1 MNAHPMPSAQ
11 VVRLPVRPRVVPSWP
26 TLDRLLADGTLDD
39 HQHAAA
45 LAYGALRR
53 RYERSGG
60 PFRSW
65 RDRSGLSDEAWQAV
79 KRDHAHLIRAAGA
92 ERFVLDRLCL
102 DDDAPLSSEVER
114 VRAALGRVTMIF
126 SEKGDERCF

>member
-1 MNAHPMPSAQ
+1 MSPKPPGGFA
-11 VVRLPVRPRVVPSWP
+11 V
-26 TLDRLLADGTLDD
+26 LDRLLADGTLDT

-65 RDRSGLSDEAWQAV
+65 RDRSGMSDETWQAV
-79 KRDHAHLIRAAGA
+79 KRDHARIIRAAGA
-92 ERFVLDRLCL
+92 DRFVLDRLVL

-114 VRAALGRVTMIF
+114 VRAALGRMAVNIA
-126 SEKGDERCF
+126 S

>member
-1 MNAHPMPSAQ
+1 MNAHAMPSAE
-11 VVRLPVRPRVVPSWP
+11 VIRLPVRPRVVPSCP
-26 TLDRLLADGTLDD
+26 TLDRLLADGILDV

-45 LAYGALRR
+45 VAYGALRR

-65 RDRSGLSDEAWQAV
+65 RDRSGVSDETWQAV
-79 KRDHAHLIRAAGA
+79 KRDHARLIREAGA

-114 VRAALGRVTMIF
+114 VRAALERVGESCSRF
-126 SEKGDERCF
+126 

>member
-1 MNAHPMPSAQ
+1 MNAHAMPSAE
-11 VVRLPVRPRVVPSWP
+11 VIRLPVRSRVVPSWP
-26 TLDRLLADGTLDD
+26 VLNRLLADGTLDAR
-39 HQHAAA
+39 QHAAA
-45 LAYGALRR
+45 AAYGALRR
-53 RYERSGG
+53 RYEWSGG

-65 RDRSGLSDEAWQAV
+65 RDRSGVSDETWQAI
-79 KRDHAHLIRAAGA
+79 KRDHARMIRAAGA

>member
-1 MNAHPMPSAQ
+1 MNAHAMPTTN
-11 VVRLPVRPRVVPSWP
+11 VTRLPVRPRVVPSWP
-26 TLDRLLADGTLDD
+26 TLDRLLADGILDT

-65 RDRSGLSDEAWQAV
+65 RDGS
-79 KRDHAHLIRAAGA
+79 
-92 ERFVLDRLCL
+92 
-102 DDDAPLSSEVER
+102 
-114 VRAALGRVTMIF
+114 
-126 SEKGDERCF
+126 